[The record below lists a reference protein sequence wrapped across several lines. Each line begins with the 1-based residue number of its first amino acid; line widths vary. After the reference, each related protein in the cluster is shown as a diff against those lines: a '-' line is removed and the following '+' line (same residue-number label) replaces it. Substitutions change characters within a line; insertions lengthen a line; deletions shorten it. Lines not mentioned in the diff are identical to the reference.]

1 MKSEFKPMPGYVVVE
16 LDEEEE
22 DTDGFLLPEAQA
34 NKFATVL
41 KVGPHLN
48 PWKRIFRYPKDLKP
62 GDRVLLA
69 TLRGQVHANIL
80 AVRLDEIRLKE

>member
-1 MKSEFKPMPGYVVVE
+1 MPGHVIVE
-16 LDEEEE
+16 LDPENKEV
-22 DTDGFLLPEAQA
+22 DGYLLPDAQA

-41 KVGPHLN
+41 EVGPHLN
-48 PWKRIFRYPKDLKP
+48 PWKRLFRYPKDLKP

-69 TLRGQVHANIL
+69 NLRGQLYGNIL

>member
-1 MKSEFKPMPGYVVVE
+1 MPGYVIVE
-16 LDEEEE
+16 LDEEKE
-22 DTDGFLLPEAQA
+22 DIEGYLLPEAQA

-41 KVGPHLN
+41 EVGPHLS

-69 TLRGQVHANIL
+69 ALRGQAHENTLV
-80 AVRLDEIRLKE
+80 VRLDEIRLKV